1 MFTESVSDGDDQR
14 TQRRRH
20 GRKGHRSTQVQGP
33 RGEVTPLLLPSLV
46 LLRWRKSPRAIR
58 GYKVYEF
65 NNGGAQATASLEE
78 ANLAGG
84 GGWED
89 VT

>member
-1 MFTESVSDGDDQR
+1 MINVLIDGGTVERDTDL
-14 TQRRRH
+14 
-20 GRKGHRSTQVQGP
+20 TQVRGP

-58 GYKVYEF
+58 GYKVYGF
-65 NNGGAQATASLEE
+65 NNGEGQAAASLEE

-84 GGWED
+84 GWRED

>member
-1 MFTESVSDGDDQR
+1 MINELSGGGTVERDTDL
-14 TQRRRH
+14 
-20 GRKGHRSTQVQGP
+20 TQVRGP

-65 NNGGAQATASLEE
+65 NNGEAQAAASLEE

-84 GGWED
+84 GWRED

>member
-1 MFTESVSDGDDQR
+1 MINVLSDGGTAERDTDL
-14 TQRRRH
+14 
-20 GRKGHRSTQVQGP
+20 TQVRGP

-58 GYKVYEF
+58 GYRVYEF
-65 NNGGAQATASLEE
+65 YNGEAQAAASLEE
-78 ANLAGG
+78 ANLTS
-84 GGWED
+84 GGWRED

>member
-1 MFTESVSDGDDQR
+1 MINVLSDGGTAERDTDL
-14 TQRRRH
+14 
-20 GRKGHRSTQVQGP
+20 TQVQGP

-65 NNGGAQATASLEE
+65 SNGEAAASSEE
-78 ANLAGG
+78 AKLGSL
-84 GGWED
+84 
-89 VT
+89 T